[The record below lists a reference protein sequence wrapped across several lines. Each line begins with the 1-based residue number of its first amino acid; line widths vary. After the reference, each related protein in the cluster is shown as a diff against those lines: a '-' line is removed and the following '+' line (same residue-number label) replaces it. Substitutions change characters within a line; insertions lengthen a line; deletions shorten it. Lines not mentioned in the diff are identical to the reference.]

1 MKDAIAYGKAKVGV
15 AGLGAVGLEVARAL
29 DRGRIPGL
37 QLSAVCSRSLTV
49 SRHRTASFK
58 VQPTAV
64 SPSELGT
71 LCDIVVECVPK
82 DSFLEI
88 AEPVLTAGATLVTVS
103 GAALLANP
111 GIVRM
116 AEAHQ
121 ARIVLV
127 TGAVLGLDAIRA
139 VAEGHVSSV
148 RMITRKPPRA
158 IAKAPYLTKRGI
170 DVLRI
175 SEPERVFD
183 GTALEGAEG
192 FPSSA
197 NVAAAVGLA
206 GIGAESTRLEIWAD
220 PTLARN
226 THTVV
231 VEADS
236 ARFEMKIENVPS
248 EENPSTG
255 KISAL
260 SVIAALRAEV
270 GVLKVG
276 S

>member
-1 MKDAIAYGKAKVGV
+1 MKDTIADTKSKVAV
-15 AGLGAVGLEVARAL
+15 AGLGAIGLEVARAI
-29 DRGRIPGL
+29 DRGQIPGL
-37 QLSAVCSRSLTV
+37 QLSAVCSRSLTT
-49 SRHRTASFK
+49 SRHRTANFK
-58 VQPTAV
+58 GQPTAV
-64 SPSELGT
+64 SPGELGG

-82 DSFLEI
+82 DSFLQI

-139 VAEGHVSSV
+139 VAEGHVRSV

-158 IAKAPYLTKRGI
+158 IANAPYLTERGI

-175 SEPERVFD
+175 SDPTRVFN
-183 GTALEGAEG
+183 GTAREGAEG

-206 GIGAESTRLEIWAD
+206 GIGAELTQLEIWAD

-248 EENPSTG
+248 EDNPRTG
-255 KISAL
+255 KITAL

-270 GVLKVG
+270 SVLRVG